1 MDYIADLMEIDI
13 ASLVITAFLIMSAII
28 SMFTVIGK
36 FSEIIG
42 RPVKWVR
49 KNNEDHE
56 LLIKTSQNLNALQN
70 KHEEDVKQSIRHDKQ
85 IKDDLLM
92 VSDKMDALSQQ
103 ITNMQL
109 KMDETEMAKLKDSIV
124 TYYRKYKDIGEWTQ
138 LESDAFWNLF
148 KRYEAHGGNGYC
160 HTIIEP
166 MMRELNV
173 ID

>member
-1 MDYIADLMEIDI
+1 MDYITDLMKIDI
-13 ASLVITAFLIMSAII
+13 TNLVISVFLIMSAII
-28 SMFTVIGK
+28 SMFTIIGK

-56 LLIKTSQNLNALQN
+56 LLIKTSQNLYALQN
-70 KHEEDVKQSIRHDKQ
+70 KHEEDVKQSILHDKQ
-85 IKDDLLM
+85 IKNDLLM

-103 ITNMQL
+103 ITDMQL

-124 TYYRKYKDIGEWTQ
+124 SYYRKYKDTGEWTQ

-148 KRYEAHGGNGYC
+148 KRYEVHGGNGYC

-166 MMRELNV
+166 IMRELNV